1 MANTIIAKI
10 AARAKVI
17 RKANPNMSWQS
28 AIKKASVEL
37 KGRSKPTK
45 SVRRN
50 IGNTKQKS
58 YDDVN
63 KTYENAPA
71 RIKKVLDTLDDRSTQ
86 SDYKKVIAQL
96 HKMGWKLTIDMND
109 LITELHPIK
118 KPTAKRTTKKVG
130 VVSKTKKGTPRKRLT
145 KAEREYN
152 SDVDLYKYFVVM
164 VKTGNVQS
172 GWEYKSDAQDALLDY
187 DKGSAKIM
195 TLAQM
200 KKAGIK
206 DPRNEYK
213 HTVGAKKPIS
223 RHKDTKSHNV
233 NIRVMSGTKL
243 KIPKAGVD
251 FNALNGIMQYE
262 KGKFYEIAAPYRGTV
277 VKITRIVKKNS
288 KTYKNSQDLFFG
300 DLYRYKN
307 GYLHKPVKVQF
318 YRIFLDQH
326 NAIPRPSVKAH
337 EYKKYV

>member
-109 LITELHPIK
+109 LITELRPIK

-251 FNALNGIMQYE
+251 FNALNGIIQYE
-262 KGKFYEIAAPYRGTV
+262 VGKFYELSGRFLNKSV
-277 VKITRIVKKNS
+277 VKLTKKFKEVKNQRERIYFYADCYEYRDGRLMKPMKITVS
-288 KTYKNSQDLFFG
+288 
-300 DLYRYKN
+300 
-307 GYLHKPVKVQF
+307 PVW
-318 YRIFLDQH
+318 LDGH
-326 NAIPRPSVKAH
+326 NARLRPSVKAH
-337 EYKKYV
+337 EYKKFL